1 MSSAAVTTIV
11 KMVESLPDALQQRV
25 AEHIRDYIL
34 DLEDDA
40 QWDSSFQKTQSS
52 LVAAARRAKQQIAE
66 GQSLPM
72 NYEQL

>member
-34 DLEDDA
+34 DLEDDS
-40 QWDSSFQKTQSS
+40 QWESSFQKTQSS

-72 NYEQL
+72 DYEQL

>member
-40 QWDSSFQKTQSS
+40 QWESSFQKTQSS